1 VRSGLGAALA
11 ALSTVGTNEERGMNM
26 TTKNGLLKAKRCC
39 RWAGRC
45 ATYGWDEAVVLWLGM
60 ALEAMAR

>member
-1 VRSGLGAALA
+1 
-11 ALSTVGTNEERGMNM
+11 VGTNEEEHV